1 MYADEASLKNKGRG
15 VNLKNH
21 SNVGC
26 PLLIQN
32 LLKHIISFF
41 LGSFKHNLDAVN
53 VQIDIWIKLS
63 SAILM
68 LSLSP
73 GKIEKKAKKIERSMK
88 ISGIK

>member
-15 VNLKNH
+15 VNLKNQ

-53 VQIDIWIKLS
+53 VQINRHLNQVVICNTYAQSFPWKDREES
-63 SAILM
+63 
-68 LSLSP
+68 
-73 GKIEKKAKKIERSMK
+73 KKK
-88 ISGIK
+88 